1 MPSENKSLSITIEF
15 GGGAESLFDK
25 KKKHEVNLPA
35 GEWKLKRLL
44 HWIKDNLLK
53 ERLELFMQED
63 TVAKEITFYN
73 RETPCSS
80 YRRYTVVKTSDG
92 SSMSMERRVIFE
104 DGYSRDHR
112 TILER
117 EFLNNIII
125 IIIR

>member
-1 MPSENKSLSITIEF
+1 MPSENKSLPITIEF

-63 TVAKEITFYN
+63 TVRPGILVLVNDTDWELL
-73 RETPCSS
+73 
-80 YRRYTVVKTSDG
+80 
-92 SSMSMERRVIFE
+92 
-104 DGYSRDHR
+104 R
-112 TILER
+112 TGQAR
-117 EFLNNIII
+117 QAADPNLN
-125 IIIR
+125 